1 MAAPREHPNMARVE
15 LPPRGHT
22 ENKGGKVIFSFKM
35 ITELSLPP
43 GADLISGPK
52 TTVKQHRSQ
61 RWSSP
66 AKRFA
71 FAWLRDK
78 PRGYPPA
85 FSILKPC
92 PIHPVGFHH

>member
-1 MAAPREHPNMARVE
+1 MARVE

-66 AKRFA
+66 AQA
-71 FAWLRDK
+71 LHLRMAEGQT
-78 PRGYPPA
+78 PGMPTCIFYP
-85 FSILKPC
+85 
-92 PIHPVGFHH
+92 